1 MDNREAFIKRESRK
15 RNRRSFLA
23 TALAYGLAVAL
34 LFVFSSMMDQR
45 IKGESG
51 PLKIRIGIP
60 SGSEAETMNT
70 YLAASEPTYP
80 EEPSVESAQEEP
92 APPEEAPLPVEPKD
106 DSGKAKLVQ
115 APSPRPSAVP
125 KPSKAAAKASP
136 KPSAAPRPSA
146 PAVAKTAASAA
157 PVPLSGESPAPGAV
171 PGPEIVVIKGSES
184 GNSWESS
191 FEGGSGS
198 IGRSLY
204 VPIVLFM
211 PLPYEVPASYY
222 ESIPAEKG
230 GFADAE
236 ARKKTF
242 LGYYSKEGDNYILK
256 RPIPMADRPSFWLML
271 EEARYPLKRA
281 DYKKDKYLRPVTVRF
296 RVGSTKGGAS
306 PLLMDIELKRSSG
319 YSDIDEA
326 VLFGFRQAA
335 FSNDSD
341 RAVWGTFTYAFD

>member
-1 MDNREAFIKRESRK
+1 MDIRDAFIRRESRK
-15 RNRRSFLA
+15 RNLRSMLL
-23 TALAYGLAVAL
+23 TALCYAL
-34 LFVFSSMMDQR
+34 VLVSVLVLSSMMDQS

-51 PLKIRIGIP
+51 PIKIRIGVP

-70 YLAASEPTYP
+70 YLAASEPSYP
-80 EEPSVESAQEEP
+80 EEPAIEAPPEEP
-92 APPEEAPLPVEPKD
+92 APPEEVPPPVEPEN

-115 APSPRPSAVP
+115 AASPRPSAAP
-125 KPSKAAAKASP
+125 KPSKAPAKASP

-171 PGPEIVVIKGSES
+171 PGPEVAVIKGSES

-191 FEGGSGS
+191 FEGGSGR

-204 VPIVLFM
+204 VPIVLYM

-222 ESIPAEKG
+222 EAIPSEKS
-230 GFADAE
+230 GFADAD

-242 LGYYSKEGDNYILK
+242 LGYYAKEGESYILK
-256 RPIPMADRPSFWLML
+256 RPIPLADRPTFWLML
-271 EEARYPLKRA
+271 EDARYPLKRA

-306 PLLMDIELKRSSG
+306 PVLLDVELKKSSG

-326 VLFGFRQAA
+326 VLFGFKQAA
-335 FSNDSD
+335 FSNDSE